1 MGNGCVL
8 VGSKEKRTKN
18 YSLGISSIQRIAGGG
33 GGGTKKTTLSWKSN
47 LFVRGNK

>member
-18 YSLGISSIQRIAGGG
+18 YSLGISSIQRIAGGKK
-33 GGGTKKTTLSWKSN
+33 TKKQHFPERVIYL
-47 LFVRGNK
+47 

>member
-33 GGGTKKTTLSWKSN
+33 GGEQKKQHFPERVIYL
-47 LFVRGNK
+47 